1 MNLGLYMLELFQSEV
16 TEAQLSQTY
25 TGGRGKE
32 SSPEAYRIPGETL
45 GGGGLQQ
52 THSWSREAWSPP
64 PAHAPK
70 FRGDLSRLGPVSGL
84 GISEGGGRLGLSTV

>member
-25 TGGRGKE
+25 IGGRGKE

-45 GGGGLQQ
+45 GGGWAAADALV
-52 THSWSREAWSPP
+52 
-64 PAHAPK
+64 
-70 FRGDLSRLGPVSGL
+70 VSG
-84 GISEGGGRLGLSTV
+84 GLVPAPSPCSQVQRRPE